1 MAALQ
6 QATMKEGL
14 ELDVTHGLKVVSN
27 GAGGGVPSGCS
38 YSHVSSNA
46 LFNDNE
52 EGDTTMNY
60 QLVCIDIDLSG
71 RLDVL
76 PKKPNIIL
84 WLTDDQGWGNIGY
97 HNDNVITPNMN
108 ALAKQG
114 IILDRFYTAPW
125 CAPSRSALMTGLMP
139 HVGLQ
144 TVGRR
149 LPKDMTFLPQVMKQ
163 AGYST
168 HHVGKWHLGM
178 KHPWQYPTHRGF
190 DTSFGY
196 MDMLLN
202 VRLTDGRHVGEL
214 QLHIS
219 SIHGIKAA
227 CHRTYAILRQVR

>member
-1 MAALQ
+1 MAAVQ

-52 EGDTTMNY
+52 EGETTMIY

-76 PKKPNIIL
+76 PTKPNIIL

-114 IILDRFYTAPW
+114 IILDRFYT
-125 CAPSRSALMTGLMP
+125 
-139 HVGLQ
+139 
-144 TVGRR
+144 
-149 LPKDMTFLPQVMKQ
+149 
-163 AGYST
+163 
-168 HHVGKWHLGM
+168 
-178 KHPWQYPTHRGF
+178 
-190 DTSFGY
+190 
-196 MDMLLN
+196 
-202 VRLTDGRHVGEL
+202 
-214 QLHIS
+214 
-219 SIHGIKAA
+219 
-227 CHRTYAILRQVR
+227 